1 MQSFPSTPSPFLL
14 FLISQ
19 ESRGAAAGRSNGGGD
34 PPTSISPGVPRR
46 RRHHTTNDPPSLH
59 VCVPCKR
66 VCVCVDGGGGRKEK
80 SLYHIYGLPSFLL
93 LGCPSREGKNVSVQQ
108 PSSLVEIPSH
118 GAKSNRPCFPSSSSS
133 IHGMSDNRER
143 PCPHIPHV
151 VEKKGKRS
159 AYVINRKDRRSKEE
173 AGGSLCKHE
182 APPFGLV
189 FGSGRMVVHR
199 RRRLPILLL
208 CQCNPPSSSTSSSP
222 LSHLQKTARKKFP
235 RGERER
241 GGKGEKTAVGKE
253 KEQIPPSSPDG
264 LRG

>member
-1 MQSFPSTPSPFLL
+1 M
-14 FLISQ
+14 
-19 ESRGAAAGRSNGGGD
+19 EGEGGKRSLYI
-34 PPTSISPGVPRR
+34 TFMVF
-46 RRHHTTNDPPSLH
+46 PPS
-59 VCVPCKR
+59 
-66 VCVCVDGGGGRKEK
+66 
-80 SLYHIYGLPSFLL
+80 SFSDAL
-93 LGCPSREGKNVSVQQ
+93 REGKNVSVQQ